1 MKEQSLPQEA
11 DLIPP
16 LESHQVSRNGW
27 IESVA
32 LLFDLWFTF
41 SKCNILLINLLD
53 HTLKGTLHPSCIRR
67 KDPPLLHS
75 LTRIEG
81 QSVLL
86 PQTPRSLK
94 KWSAVIE

>member
-41 SKCNILLINLLD
+41 YKLHIILIKAFIGP
-53 HTLKGTLHPSCIRR
+53 HTKRYVT
-67 KDPPLLHS
+67 PLLY
-75 LTRIEG
+75 T
-81 QSVLL
+81 
-86 PQTPRSLK
+86 
-94 KWSAVIE
+94 